1 MNMKHKLFQ
10 SIGFKMMAY
19 YILLSLIN
27 LSFVITIIF
36 ENQVDLISKN
46 VLLESEKQLSQLIGS
61 MKKFSAEMKQGTLF
75 NIKDDRETLSQF
87 VKSIHLYYN
96 DFIIFSD
103 KNSVIY
109 NSSPGRELPETYK
122 EDLLRSMTTM
132 AFTGKEYYIRIDD
145 QNKVINFYI
154 PLGGLLS
161 DDSILLVRKKI
172 NTVSDSLIAL
182 YKQVIYVIF
191 VVLFFHL
198 LFAVIL
204 YKSIIHPVR
213 KLGEAAE
220 KLSQGD
226 LSARVQLAGIKDE
239 FTSLSLTFN
248 KMAESIEKN
257 IKSFSSEIDTVKN
270 IKNILGKSDLRDE
283 LTGLFSEY
291 YIYERIDEELNHSKL
306 KQKDMAFIIINP
318 DDFSKVNGMYGTQT
332 GDIMLK
338 EIARKITGSCSS
350 NDVIARFVGE
360 EFAVLSLEP
369 SRDAVTDLSENIR
382 SAINKSEIVT
392 PDGKFSITVSLGIA
406 YISCSGLISFQNKN
420 DVIASARQAL
430 MKAKSSGKNRVE
442 FNS

>member
-1 MNMKHKLFQ
+1 M
-10 SIGFKMMAY
+10 IAY

-61 MKKFSAEMKQGTLF
+61 MKNFSAEMKKGNLF
-75 NIKDDRETLSQF
+75 NIKDDREALSQF
-87 VKSIHLYYN
+87 VKSIHLHYK

-109 NSSPGRELPETYK
+109 NSSPGRSLPEAYK

-132 AFTGKEYYIRIDD
+132 AFTGKEYYIRVDD
-145 QNKVINFYI
+145 QSKVINFYI
-154 PLGGLLS
+154 PLGEFLS
-161 DDSILLVRKKI
+161 GDHILLVRKDI
-172 NTVSDSLIAL
+172 NTVSDSLIDL

-213 KLGEAAE
+213 ILGEAAE
-220 KLSQGD
+220 KLSKGD
-226 LSARVQLAGIKDE
+226 LTSRVELTGKTDE
-239 FTSLSLTFN
+239 FTSLSLIFN

-257 IKSFSSEIDTVKN
+257 IKSFSNEIDTVKN
-270 IKNILGKSDLRDE
+270 IKNILGKTEIRDE
-283 LTGLFSEY
+283 LTGLLSEY
-291 YIYERIDEELNHSKL
+291 YIYERIDEELTQSKL
-306 KQKDMAFIIINP
+306 KQRDMAFIIINP
-318 DDFSKVNGMYGTQT
+318 DNFNKINGMYGTQT
-332 GDIMLK
+332 GDIMLM
-338 EIARKITGSCSS
+338 EVARKITGCCSIG
-350 NDVIARFVGE
+350 DVVARFGGE
-360 EFAVLSLEP
+360 EFAVLSTET
-369 SRDAVTDLSENIR
+369 SRDAVTDLAEKIR
-382 SAINKSEIVT
+382 LSISKSDIVT
-392 PDGKFSITVSLGIA
+392 PDGKFSITVSLGIS
-406 YISCSGLISFQNKN
+406 YISSSGLISVENRD
-420 DVIASARQAL
+420 DVIAPARQAL

>member
-1 MNMKHKLFQ
+1 MKHKLFQ

-46 VLLESEKQLSQLIGS
+46 VLLDSEKQLSQLIGS
-61 MKKFSAEMKQGTLF
+61 MKKLTVEMKKGTLF
-75 NIKDDRETLSQF
+75 NIRDDREALSEF
-87 VKSIHLYYN
+87 VKSIHLHYK

-103 KNSVIY
+103 KNSIIY
-109 NSSPGRELPETYK
+109 NSSPGRNLPETYK
-122 EDLLRSMTTM
+122 EDLLRSMSTM
-132 AFTGKEYYIRIDD
+132 AFTGKEYYVRVDD
-145 QNKVINFYI
+145 QSKVINFYI
-154 PLGGLLS
+154 PLGEFLDG
-161 DDSILLVRKKI
+161 DPILLVRKSI
-172 NTVSDSLIAL
+172 NTVSDSLIDL

-191 VVLFFHL
+191 VVLLFHL

-213 KLGEAAE
+213 VLGEAAE

-226 LSARVQLAGIKDE
+226 LSSRVPLTGRKDE
-239 FTSLSLTFN
+239 FNSLSLIFN
-248 KMAESIEKN
+248 KMAESIENN

-270 IKNILGKSDLRDE
+270 IKNILGKSEIRDE
-283 LTGLFSEY
+283 LTGLLSEY
-291 YIYERIDEELNHSKL
+291 YICERIDEEINLSRL
-306 KQKDMAFIIINP
+306 KQRDLAFIIINP

-350 NDVIARFVGE
+350 SDVIARLGGE
-360 EFAVLSLEP
+360 EFAVISPEP
-369 SRDAVTDLSENIR
+369 SRDAVADLAEKIR

-392 PDGKFSITVSLGIA
+392 PDGKFSITVSLGIS
-406 YISCSGLISFQNKN
+406 YISCSGLNSVQNKK

-430 MKAKSSGKNRVE
+430 MKAKSSGKNRFE